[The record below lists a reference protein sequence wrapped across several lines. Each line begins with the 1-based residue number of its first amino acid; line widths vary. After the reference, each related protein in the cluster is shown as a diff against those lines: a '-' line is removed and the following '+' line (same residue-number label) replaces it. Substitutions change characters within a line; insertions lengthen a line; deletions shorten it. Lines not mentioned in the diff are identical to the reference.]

1 MFKHVNQKGQGLL
14 LLVVVIAV
22 IAFAVFA
29 IIVPILQ
36 DATSNVNV
44 VANCLEAAT
53 NGLGCH

>member
-1 MFKHVNQKGQGLL
+1 MF
-14 LLVVVIAV
+14 AV